1 MTPALAVDAGQTE
14 IRVALTGER
23 DPSPPARA
31 PGVLRLDG
39 SAVGAEH
46 VASAL
51 LAAVDELGPL
61 PAVDAVGVGLSG
73 FEAAREED
81 LRQVGE
87 ALRGRFGV
95 SRVTIASDGV
105 TSLLG
110 ALGERLGVV
119 VAAGTGTV
127 CVARGPQRWVKVD
140 GWGSL
145 LGDDGSA
152 FAIGRSGLN
161 AGLRELDGRGGSEA
175 LLSAAAQRF
184 GDPAGIAEAIYRSRV
199 PTRSVAGFARDVA
212 RVAAEGDATARSI
225 LATAGGELAL
235 TACAALGRAFDGD
248 ESAAVSYSGSVFGA
262 GPPLLEA
269 FEEEL
274 ARLRPDA
281 QLLPPAG
288 DSLAGAALLAERG
301 GELMQDPEMLW
312 SSA

>member
-1 MTPALAVDAGQTE
+1 VTAALAVDAGQTE

-23 DPSPPARA
+23 GPRPPARA

-39 SAVGAEH
+39 SAVGPGH
-46 VASAL
+46 VADAL
-51 LAAVDELGPL
+51 LAALDELGPL

-81 LRQVGE
+81 LQHVNE
-87 ALRGRFGV
+87 ALRTRLGV

-110 ALGERLGVV
+110 ALGEQLGVV

-127 CVARGPQRWVKVD
+127 CVARGRKRWVKVD

-175 LLSAAAQRF
+175 LLAAAAERF
-184 GDPAGIAEAIYRSRV
+184 GEPAGIAEAIYRSPV
-199 PTRSVAGFARDVA
+199 ATRTVAGFARDVA
-212 RVAAEGDATARSI
+212 RVAAEGDATAHSI
-225 LATAGGELAL
+225 LATAGSELAL
-235 TACAALGRAFDGD
+235 TACAALRRAFDGN
-248 ESAAVSYSGSVFGA
+248 ETAAVSYSGSVFSA

-281 QLLPPAG
+281 QLMPPAG

-301 GELMQDPEMLW
+301 GELMHDREMLW